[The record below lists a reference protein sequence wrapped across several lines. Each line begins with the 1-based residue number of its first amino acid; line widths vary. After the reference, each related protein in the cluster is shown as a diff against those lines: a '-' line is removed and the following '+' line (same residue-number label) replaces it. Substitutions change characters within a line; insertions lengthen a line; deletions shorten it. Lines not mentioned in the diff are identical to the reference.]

1 MITCLH
7 LCIMITASC
16 TIKRCHCWWSL
27 PCVEE
32 WLKSL
37 KSEAVSS
44 TLMCVRRSRCRFCG
58 LSQFTAL
65 KVYSRSESVSPK
77 LPFNSSQHESSAPIR
92 PVFRLSLTCHVHS
105 QLPPSLILFL
115 LPRKYSVILS
125 CPPSGSVCRK
135 SKLLGKTFHYLGL
148 FALVLTLLVSTRA
161 FSPFVLFYSFLWFM
175 YSSLVSTIRD
185 YILCLFH
192 ISHST

>member
-1 MITCLH
+1 M
-7 LCIMITASC
+7 
-16 TIKRCHCWWSL
+16 
-27 PCVEE
+27 
-32 WLKSL
+32 KSL
-37 KSEAVSS
+37 KSEAVFS

-65 KVYSRSESVSPK
+65 KVYSHLQSVSPNMN
-77 LPFNSSQHESSAPIR
+77 LLLQSGQSSDSPRHAMFIPS
-92 PVFRLSLTCHVHS
+92 FRHHS
-105 QLPPSLILFL
+105 YCFFF
-115 LPRKYSVILS
+115 SVILS
-125 CPPSGSVCRK
+125 CPPSGSIWLK
-135 SKLLGKTFHYLGL
+135 SRLLGKTFHCLGL

-192 ISHST
+192 ISHGT